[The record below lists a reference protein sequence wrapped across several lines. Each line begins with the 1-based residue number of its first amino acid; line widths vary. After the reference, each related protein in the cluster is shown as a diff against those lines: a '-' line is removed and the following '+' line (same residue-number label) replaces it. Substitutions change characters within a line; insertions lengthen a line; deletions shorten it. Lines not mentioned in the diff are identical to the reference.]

1 MVVDRVLVLEVG
13 SSINPSTFNY
23 IESGLEKARSVGA
36 DLILIELTT
45 PGGLVTTTKD
55 ILTLFGG
62 SDVPFAVWVRP
73 EGASA
78 TSAGAILA
86 SGAHILVMS
95 EGTNIGAA
103 MPITMT
109 GKIDNNDARDKA
121 INDLVALVQ
130 SLAEVRGRNAKM
142 FGEMISSAASFK
154 ASAAK
159 DGGLIDGIVNSRQ
172 EFTEFL
178 RDRTIHF
185 GGQDVALDVSPTLEF
200 VTFEMDGGQKLLNIF
215 ANPTLAYILFLI
227 GAALI
232 YLELQAP
239 GGLMAGALG
248 ALCLVLAGI
257 GFQVLPLNFG
267 GLGLIILAF
276 ILFVMEAF
284 VMSYGL
290 LSLAAT
296 ASLVFGSLFLYR
308 TEDSYVSL
316 SKSVIFSSVGAILA
330 FIGLIVFMMIKDRKK
345 LGSMAFD
352 TVVGQRAKVLAVL
365 DETDGHYRYYQVG
378 VGGEI
383 WRAASEVEYRP
394 GDICTIKK
402 KDRLTLKI

>member
-1 MVVDRVLVLEVG
+1 MVVDKILVLEVR
-13 SSINPSTFNY
+13 STINPSTFNY
-23 IESGLEKARSVGA
+23 IESGLEKARSIGA
-36 DLILIELTT
+36 DLILVELTT

-55 ILTLFGG
+55 ILTLFGS
-62 SDVPFAVWVRP
+62 SDIPFAFWVGP

-109 GKIDNNDARDKA
+109 GKIDNKDARDKA

-130 SLAEVRGRNAKM
+130 SLAEARGRNAEM
-142 FGEMISSAASFK
+142 FGEMISAAASFK
-154 ASAAK
+154 AGEAQE
-159 DGGLIDGIVNSRQ
+159 GGLIDGIVNSRE
-172 EFTEFL
+172 EFSRFL
-178 RDRTIHF
+178 QGRTIHF
-185 GGQDVALDVSPTLEF
+185 KGQDIALDVKPPAQL
-200 VTFEMDGGQKLLNIF
+200 VPFEMDEGQKLLNIF

-267 GLGLIILAF
+267 GLGLIVLAF
-276 ILFVMEAF
+276 VLFVMEAF
-284 VMSYGL
+284 VTSYGL

-296 ASLVFGSLFLYR
+296 AALVFGSLFLYR
-308 TEDSYVSL
+308 TEDSYISL
-316 SKSVIFSSVGAILA
+316 SKSVIFSSVGAVLA
-330 FIGLIVFMMIKDRKK
+330 FMGIIVFMMIKDRKK
-345 LGSMAFD
+345 VGSTAFD
-352 TVVGQRAKVLAVL
+352 DIVGQRGKVLAVL
-365 DETDGHYRYYQVG
+365 DETDDRCRYYQVS

-383 WRAASEVEYRP
+383 WRATSEADYRP
-394 GDICTIKK
+394 GDTCMIKK